1 MDGLNMGLIK
11 GLPVELPCAKRQA
24 EVAKRFSDAKES
36 TTELQFAYKAKL
48 QDLDDLR
55 QSLLQ
60 KAFAGE
66 LT

>member
-1 MDGLNMGLIK
+1 MQINIRDLRKLQ
-11 GLPVELPCAKRQA
+11 LYAPPVDRQEKALARLRQTEELCLQL
-24 EVAKRFSDAKES
+24 
-36 TTELQFAYKAKL
+36 ELAQSANL